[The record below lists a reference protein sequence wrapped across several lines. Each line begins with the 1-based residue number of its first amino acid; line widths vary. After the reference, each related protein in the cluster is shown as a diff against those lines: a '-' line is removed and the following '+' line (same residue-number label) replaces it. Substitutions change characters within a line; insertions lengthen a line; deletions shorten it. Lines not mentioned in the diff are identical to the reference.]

1 MINGGIYAY
10 NFKSDTD
17 VEFKDI
23 HPAITIQNNKQQELY
38 YVIPLTT
45 YTKERWKKYKQHFA
59 CRLLS
64 VNSIA
69 LVHRMQIVH
78 YKYIGKRYYSNGE
91 PLVITNDEF
100 DKVCEKL
107 QLLITKS
114 VTIAKNNSLQYHNDL
129 MIFKNALEKILRDKT
144 LTDNDLF
151 IQTITQDYIE
161 LEYKNKVYK
170 SYWQDYEHII
180 QAIIPNAKMI
190 ITDEKVLKIIIKILE
205 NPLTNNEKCDNL

>member
-10 NFKSDTD
+10 KFKSDTD
-17 VEFKDI
+17 EEFKDI
-23 HPAITIQNNKQQELY
+23 HPAIAIQNNKQPELY
-38 YVIPLTT
+38 YVVPLTT

-64 VNSIA
+64 SNSIA

-78 YKYIGKRYYSNGE
+78 YNYIGKRYYCNNE

-129 MIFKNALEKILRDKT
+129 MIFQNALEKFLQDKT
-144 LTDNDLF
+144 LTDDDLF
-151 IQTITQDYIE
+151 IQTITQDCIE
-161 LEYKNKVYK
+161 LDYKNKVYK
-170 SYWQDYEHII
+170 SYWQDYEHIV
-180 QAIIPNAKMI
+180 QTIIPNAKMI
-190 ITDEKVLKIIIKILE
+190 ITDENILKITIKL
-205 NPLTNNEKCDNL
+205 